1 MIFTAAGIKI
11 ISKAVPTRLGTVSS
25 AVWRGLTKYFYLFL
39 TQIRFAGKH
48 NLITTKID
56 SYINRLLSTRERNSN
71 YNLFH
76 LVLIFPRRSWLFSNR
91 FSGSAS
97 LGRKMGW
104 KTVYF
109 SFRVLKIGVG
119 KSCKL
124 NQLREVNEDEV
135 SYWPKWSSWIQT
147 FSGLVIV
154 YNYIILK
161 AIKLSFL
168 LL

>member
-1 MIFTAAGIKI
+1 MFTLCDIYCSWYQNYKQSSTHTVRYGEFSCVTGYHKI
-11 ISKAVPTRLGTVSS
+11 
-25 AVWRGLTKYFYLFL
+25 FYLFL
-39 TQIRFAGKH
+39 TQMRFAGKH
-48 NLITTKID
+48 YLITTKID
-56 SYINRLLSTRERNSN
+56 SYINRLLSTLERYSN

-97 LGRKMGW
+97 LSRKMGW

-109 SFRVLKIGVG
+109 SFRVLKTGVR

-135 SYWPKWSSWIQT
+135 SYWPKWSS
-147 FSGLVIV
+147 
-154 YNYIILK
+154 
-161 AIKLSFL
+161 
-168 LL
+168 